1 MLGHLGAISSYLG
14 SMLGHFGGKMHQ
26 DSDQEHQVEPNI
38 SDWRLPDGR
47 VALGWRVNE
56 RVWGPTVYSSLIAT
70 KLQDPK
76 IQNSKTLSLQ
86 EDSIDS
92 KTLSLNFEDS
102 S

>member
-1 MLGHLGAISSYLG
+1 MSR
-14 SMLGHFGGKMHQ
+14 FG
-26 DSDQEHQVEPNI
+26 
-38 SDWRLPDGR
+38 
-47 VALGWRVNE
+47 
-56 RVWGPTVYSSLIAT
+56 GPTVYSSLIAT

-102 S
+102 SWL